1 MSDFESRL
9 RAADPAA
16 GLTYEHPNT
25 NTMISKI
32 IASNPRERRHVLRSF
47 QLRMAGAVTMAT
59 VVTVGG
65 IAALENA
72 GPALQIL
79 SLSAAAKSLHT
90 KGGSFSTSLPKSPM
104 MRIYEEFNFT
114 AGPGLSASGSSG
126 AAYQLQLPANP
137 SAEAARI
144 AALFAVSG
152 TPTDQKG
159 DGSDWNVTDGS
170 GNSVDYSNYGGVPQW
185 HFNVNTSA
193 TSSVTSNATSSDV
206 PSQSTLDADAQRL
219 LNQLGYG
226 YQVANPQVSTAAVS
240 DRGPGPATVTTNE
253 ESAAYTV
260 LVNGMTTDQT
270 VQLTVDSNNKVLN
283 ASGPAFTLL
292 PSVNYPLQ
300 SQVAGVAVLEAQQKT
315 EFANSGRS
323 NNAGSGNGGTV
334 TPDTSGTNRASPPPG
349 GSGTAPTTVPT
360 SGAGDTTTTAPS
372 GPPIIDVTLDTVS
385 ISLQSYQLSDG
396 TVWLLPIYDY
406 TGTVKNSDGSSYQGD
421 WTTIAVDPAYVQ
433 LNVTSGGGLNP
444 GGPILY

>member
-25 NTMISKI
+25 DAMMSKI
-32 IASNPRERRHVLRSF
+32 IASSPRERRHVLRSF

-59 VVTVGG
+59 VLTVGG

-72 GPALQIL
+72 GPALQVL
-79 SLSAAAKSLHT
+79 SLSAVGKSLHT
-90 KGGSFSTSLPKSPM
+90 KGGAFSASLPDSSI
-104 MRIYEEFNFT
+104 MRIFEEFNFT
-114 AGPGLSASGSSG
+114 AGPRLSASSSSG

-144 AALFAVSG
+144 ASIFSVSG
-152 TPTDQKG
+152 TPTDQNG
-159 DGSDWNVTDGS
+159 DASDWNVTGAS
-170 GNSVDYSNYGGVPQW
+170 GNSVDYTNYDGVPQW
-185 HFNVNTSA
+185 SFNVNTSA
-193 TSSVTSNATSSDV
+193 TSSVTSDSTSSDV
-206 PSQSTLDADAQRL
+206 PSQSTLNADAQGL
-219 LNQLGYG
+219 VNQLGYS
-226 YQVANPQVSTAAVS
+226 YRVTDPQFSTSTVS
-240 DRGPGPATVTTNE
+240 DSAPGQSPVTTNE
-253 ESAAYTV
+253 EMASYTV

-283 ASGPAFTLL
+283 ASGPSFTLRA
-292 PSVNYPLQ
+292 SVNYPLQ
-300 SQVAGVAVLEAQQKT
+300 SQVAGVAVLGAQQRAQ
-315 EFANSGRS
+315 FATSGG
-323 NNAGSGNGGTV
+323 AHHAPPASGGAV
-334 TPDTSGTNRASPPPG
+334 TPDTSGTNPASPPAG
-349 GSGTAPTTVPT
+349 GSDTAPTTVPL
-360 SGAGDTTTTAPS
+360 SGAGDTTTTTPS

-385 ISLQSYQLSDG
+385 ISLQSYQLDDG

-406 TGTVKNSDGSSYQGD
+406 TGTVMNSDGSSYQGN